1 MMKLKLLWIVTQQNA
16 CFLLEIAHFVL
27 LIVKKLE
34 EIKSLNLV
42 VL

>member
-1 MMKLKLLWIVTQQNA
+1 MNLLWLAFQQNA

-42 VL
+42 VS